1 MATVINVFC
10 NAGMSTSALVKK
22 IQDFV
27 KEKGSDI
34 EISAYPFS
42 EIDAKAKEANFVL
55 LGPQIGYEL
64 KKVKAKLDPLGIPAG
79 VIPMADYG
87 RMNAENVLN
96 FALKLK
102 I

>member
-22 IQDFV
+22 IQDHV
-27 KEKGSDI
+27 ASKGLDI
-34 EISAYPFS
+34 TINAFPFIELDS
-42 EIDAKAKEANFVL
+42 KAKEANFVL
-55 LGPQIGYEL
+55 LGPQIGYEH
-64 KKVKAKLDPLGIPAG
+64 KKVKAKLDPLGIPSG

-96 FALKLK
+96 FALGLK
-102 I
+102 V

>member
-22 IQDFV
+22 IQAFA
-27 KEKGSDI
+27 KEKNLDV
-34 EISAYPFS
+34 EISAHPFS
-42 EIDAKAKEANFVL
+42 ELDAKAKGSNFVL
-55 LGPQIGYEL
+55 LGPQIGYEH
-64 KKVKAKLDPLGIPAG
+64 KKVKAKLDPLGIPSG

-96 FALKLK
+96 FAMNLKL
-102 I
+102 

>member
-1 MATVINVFC
+1 M
-10 NAGMSTSALVKK
+10 
-22 IQDFV
+22 
-27 KEKGSDI
+27 DI

-42 EIDAKAKEANFVL
+42 ELDANAKAANFVI

-64 KKVKAKLDPLGIPAG
+64 KKVKAKLDPLGIPSG

-96 FALKLK
+96 FALNLK

>member
-1 MATVINVFC
+1 
-10 NAGMSTSALVKK
+10 MSTSALVKK
-22 IQDFV
+22 IQEFV
-27 KEKGSDI
+27 KEKEKDVD
-34 EISAYPFS
+34 ISAYPFS
-42 EIDAKAKEANFVL
+42 ELDANVKDANFVL

-64 KKVKAKLDPLGIPAG
+64 KKVKAKLDPQGIPAG

-96 FALKLK
+96 FALNLK

>member
-1 MATVINVFC
+1 MAKVIRVFC

-22 IQDFV
+22 IQEFI
-27 KEKGSDI
+27 KEKEMDI
-34 EISAYPFS
+34 EIAAYPFS
-42 EIDAKAKEANFVL
+42 ELDSKAKTADFVL

-64 KKVKAKLDPLGIPAG
+64 KKVKGKLDPLGIPAG

-96 FALKLK
+96 FALNLK